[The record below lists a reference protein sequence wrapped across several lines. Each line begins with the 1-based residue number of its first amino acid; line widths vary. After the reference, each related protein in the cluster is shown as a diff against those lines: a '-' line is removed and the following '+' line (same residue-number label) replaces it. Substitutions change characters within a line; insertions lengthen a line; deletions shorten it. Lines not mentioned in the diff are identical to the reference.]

1 MHSQNTLAT
10 IQDKDW
16 LLAREIVSNEEISTV
31 ETELKISDIQIAKDS
46 ILNGMVDE
54 EAFFPCSTKHLRKQV
69 KP

>member
-1 MHSQNTLAT
+1 MQPSGQGLV
-10 IQDKDW
+10 ID
-16 LLAREIVSNEEISTV
+16 AREIVSNEEISTV

-54 EAFFPCSTKHLRKQV
+54 EAFPLLYKTFEEA